1 MGNFYWEELLKNL
14 VGLTSAFFY
23 FDIGAEGTK
32 IIDILSFDLKE
43 TFSEETGFSP
53 RNLKYMRKFVEAGLI
68 LN

>member
-1 MGNFYWEELLKNL
+1 M
-14 VGLTSAFFY
+14 FFY